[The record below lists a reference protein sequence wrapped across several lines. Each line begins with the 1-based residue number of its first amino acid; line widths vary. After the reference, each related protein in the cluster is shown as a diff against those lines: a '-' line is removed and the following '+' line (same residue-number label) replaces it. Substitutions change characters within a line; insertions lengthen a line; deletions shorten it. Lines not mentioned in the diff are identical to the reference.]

1 MAMFSA
7 DEKRALG
14 LLMRSIQKF
23 VYADGKADIT
33 EARSLIGL
41 VHPFSAKDADMALLE
56 HLLVDIAEDGIVTPE
71 ESRELAAAIA
81 ALAAKYAQ
89 ADAVYDARTLGLP
102 RMGVLGVQHMFA
114 MFGATIL
121 VPILTGLSPSA
132 TLLWAGCGTL
142 LFHFLTKRMVPAFLG
157 SSFAYLAGYF
167 ALTGL
172 AGSAGYES
180 LTKGVALQYAC
191 LGVAASSVVY
201 FVVSALVKSC
211 GVKRVMRFF
220 PPVVT
225 GPIIIG
231 IGLVLSP
238 VAINSC
244 DGGWPVSL
252 VAIATVLVC
261 SIFGRGMI
269 RIIPILCGV
278 IASYLAAVVFGK
290 FGWTA
295 PIDYSNVANAAWIGL
310 PVQWGNTVFPIFS
323 NPDAGLI
330 TTSFAIIVPLAFA
343 TIMEHVGDISAIS
356 STVNRNYFENPGL
369 HRTMLGDGLAT
380 CLASLFGAPANTT
393 YGENTGVLSLSKVY
407 DPRVIRIAA
416 CLAILVS
423 FCPKFSAFIGTIPA
437 PTIGGVSFVLY
448 GMISAVGVRNLVESQ
463 VDLAK
468 SRNMLIA
475 AIILVLTL
483 GISFSKAGAIKFT
496 VGGVGFALSGLAVGA
511 LTGILLNALLPGKDF
526 DFSEAA
532 PSIKDADRFGGKK
545 AGEA

>member
-1 MAMFSA
+1 MALDGENDKGRLA
-7 DEKRALG
+7 Q
-14 LLMRSIQKF
+14 LMRAVRGF
-23 VYADGKADIT
+23 VYADGKADVD
-33 EARSLIGL
+33 EVKSLIGMTE
-41 VHPFSAKDADMALLE
+41 PFRRKDADIASLADLLE
-56 HLLVDIAEDGIVTPE
+56 EIADDGIVTPE
-71 ESRELAAAIA
+71 ESR
-81 ALAAKYAQ
+81 ALERSISALIAKYA
-89 ADAVYDARTLGLP
+89 DDGAVYDARALGVP

-142 LFHFLTKRMVPAFLG
+142 LFHLLTKRMVPAFLG

-180 LTKGVALQYAC
+180 LSKGTALQYAC

-238 VAINSC
+238 VAVNSC
-244 DGGWPVSL
+244 EGCWPVAL
-252 VAIATVLVC
+252 VAIVAVLAC
-261 SIFGRGMI
+261 SVFGKGMI

-278 IASYLAAVVFGK
+278 IASYVAAVLFGLA
-290 FGWTA
+290 GWTA
-295 PIDYSNVANAAWIGL
+295 SIDYASVAAAPWVGL
-310 PVQWGNTVFPIFS
+310 PVQWGNTVFPIFGA
-323 NPDAGLI
+323 PDWGLV
-330 TTSFAIIVPLAFA
+330 TTSFAIIIPLAFA

-356 STVNRNYFENPGL
+356 STVKRNYFENPGL

-463 VDLAK
+463 VDLSK

-483 GISFSKAGAIKFT
+483 GISFSKAGAVKFS

-511 LTGILLNALLPGKDF
+511 LTGIVLNAILPGKDF
-526 DFSEAA
+526 VFSETA

-545 AGEA
+545 